1 VASPP
6 KISRRGPRNLSIR
19 GNTLACI
26 GGMPPSTSKD
36 ASWATRSPTPGALTA
51 AVVIAPTVTAGET
64 GVRISG
70 VRVPAGLASVHDL
83 RAAAPVATPVD
94 SMTPASAGGLSR
106 LSVAAELAG
115 RAGPPR

>member
-1 VASPP
+1 
-6 KISRRGPRNLSIR
+6 
-19 GNTLACI
+19 
-26 GGMPPSTSKD
+26 
-36 ASWATRSPTPGALTA
+36 
-51 AVVIAPTVTAGET
+51 
-64 GVRISG
+64 
-70 VRVPAGLASVHDL
+70 VHDL